1 MQLQSLTIEFILL
14 QISVAFSP
22 GLIIALVVNE
32 AVQKGKKNALQVAYG
47 AAAGAIGITII
58 TAAVITYIF
67 SLIPEILTF
76 IYIFGII
83 YIVYK
88 GIKTIQDK
96 GDSPK
101 VLGSASFLSGFK
113 INLANPKMWVFY
125 LSVLP
130 LFITDESNIFSS
142 LIFLGIV
149 TIFINLFA
157 DISYALL
164 SSYLFNNS
172 STKVKRYI
180 NVISGICLIGIG
192 IYLFFSRFIWIFSRF
207 NRIIRFVIL
216 KKFWNCTYATQSG
229 W

>member
-1 MQLQSLTIEFILL
+1 VQLQSLTIEFILL

-32 AVQKGKKNALQVAYG
+32 AVQKGRKNALQVAYG

-88 GIKTIQDK
+88 GIKTLIDE
-96 GDSPK
+96 GYDPTT
-101 VLGSASFLSGFK
+101 LHSASFTSGIK

-130 LFITDESNIFSS
+130 LFVEDDTAVFSS
-142 LIFLGIV
+142 LIFLGVI
-149 TIFINLFA
+149 TILINLFA

-164 SSYLFNNS
+164 SSYLFNYS
-172 STKVKRYI
+172 SLIVKRYI
-180 NVISGICLIGIG
+180 NIISGVCLISVG
-192 IYLFFSRFIWIFSRF
+192 IYLFFSRFI
-207 NRIIRFVIL
+207 
-216 KKFWNCTYATQSG
+216 
-229 W
+229 

>member
-1 MQLQSLTIEFILL
+1 MQLESLTIEFILL

-32 AVQKGKKNALQVAYG
+32 AVQKGRRNALQVAYG
-47 AAAGAIGITII
+47 AASGAIGITII

-83 YIVYK
+83 YIIYK

-96 GDSPK
+96 GDGPK

-142 LIFLGIV
+142 LIYLGIV

-172 STKVKRYI
+172 TTKVKRYI
-180 NVISGICLIGIG
+180 NIISGLCLIGIG
-192 IYLFFSRFIWIFSRF
+192 IYLFFSRFI
-207 NRIIRFVIL
+207 
-216 KKFWNCTYATQSG
+216 
-229 W
+229 

>member
-1 MQLQSLTIEFILL
+1 VQLQSLTIEFILL

-32 AVQKGKKNALQVAYG
+32 AVQKGRKNALQVAYG

-67 SLIPEILTF
+67 SLIPGILTF

-88 GIKTIQDK
+88 GIKTIQDI
-96 GDSPK
+96 GDSPE
-101 VLGSASFLSGFK
+101 VLGSASFMSGFK

-142 LIFLGIV
+142 LVYLGIV

-172 STKVKRYI
+172 STKIKRYI
-180 NVISGICLIGIG
+180 NIFSGVCLIGIG
-192 IYLFFSRFIWIFSRF
+192 IYLFFSRFI
-207 NRIIRFVIL
+207 
-216 KKFWNCTYATQSG
+216 
-229 W
+229 

>member
-1 MQLQSLTIEFILL
+1 VQLQSLTIEFILL

-32 AVQKGKKNALQVAYG
+32 AVQKGRKNALQVAYG

-58 TAAVITYIF
+58 TAGVITYIF

-96 GDSPK
+96 GDSLK

-172 STKVKRYI
+172 TTKVKRYI
-180 NVISGICLIGIG
+180 NIISGVCLIGVG
-192 IYLFFSRFIWIFSRF
+192 IYLFFSRFI
-207 NRIIRFVIL
+207 
-216 KKFWNCTYATQSG
+216 
-229 W
+229 

>member
-1 MQLQSLTIEFILL
+1 VQLQSLTIEFILL
-14 QISVAFSP
+14 QVSVAFSP

-32 AVQKGKKNALQVAYG
+32 AVQKGRRNALQVAYG
-47 AAAGAIGITII
+47 AASGAIGITII
-58 TAAVITYIF
+58 SAAVITYIF

-142 LIFLGIV
+142 LIYLGIV

-157 DISYALL
+157 DISYAFV

-172 STKVKRYI
+172 TTKVKRYI
-180 NVISGICLIGIG
+180 NIISGLCLIGIG
-192 IYLFFSRFIWIFSRF
+192 IYLFFSRFI
-207 NRIIRFVIL
+207 
-216 KKFWNCTYATQSG
+216 
-229 W
+229 

>member
-32 AVQKGKKNALQVAYG
+32 AVQKGRKNALQVAYG

-142 LIFLGIV
+142 LIYLGIV
-149 TIFINLFA
+149 TILINLFA

-172 STKVKRYI
+172 TTKVKRYI
-180 NVISGICLIGIG
+180 NIISGVCLIGIG
-192 IYLFFSRFIWIFSRF
+192 VYLFFSRFI
-207 NRIIRFVIL
+207 
-216 KKFWNCTYATQSG
+216 
-229 W
+229 

>member
-1 MQLQSLTIEFILL
+1 VQLQSLTIEFILL

-32 AVQKGKKNALQVAYG
+32 AVQKGRKNALQVAYG

-88 GIKTIQDK
+88 GIKTVQDK

-142 LIFLGIV
+142 LIYLGIV
-149 TIFINLFA
+149 TILINLFA
-157 DISYALL
+157 DISYALV
-164 SSYLFNNS
+164 SSYLFNNPT
-172 STKVKRYI
+172 TKVKRYI
-180 NVISGICLIGIG
+180 NIISGLCLIGIS
-192 IYLFFSRFIWIFSRF
+192 IYLFFSRFI
-207 NRIIRFVIL
+207 
-216 KKFWNCTYATQSG
+216 
-229 W
+229 

>member
-1 MQLQSLTIEFILL
+1 MQLKSLTIEFILL

-32 AVQKGKKNALQVAYG
+32 AVQKGRKNALQVAYG
-47 AAAGAIGITII
+47 AAAGAIGITIV

-88 GIKTIQDK
+88 GIKTVQDK

-142 LIFLGIV
+142 LIYLGIV

-157 DISYALL
+157 DISYALV
-164 SSYLFNNS
+164 SSYLFNNPT
-172 STKVKRYI
+172 TKVKRYI
-180 NVISGICLIGIG
+180 NIISGLCLIGIS
-192 IYLFFSRFIWIFSRF
+192 IYLFFSRFI
-207 NRIIRFVIL
+207 
-216 KKFWNCTYATQSG
+216 
-229 W
+229 

>member
-32 AVQKGKKNALQVAYG
+32 AVQKGRRNALQVAYG
-47 AAAGAIGITII
+47 AASGAIGITII

-101 VLGSASFLSGFK
+101 VLGSASFCQDLRLTLLIQRCGF
-113 INLANPKMWVFY
+113 
-125 LSVLP
+125 S
-130 LFITDESNIFSS
+130 
-142 LIFLGIV
+142 
-149 TIFINLFA
+149 
-157 DISYALL
+157 
-164 SSYLFNNS
+164 
-172 STKVKRYI
+172 
-180 NVISGICLIGIG
+180 
-192 IYLFFSRFIWIFSRF
+192 IYLYC
-207 NRIIRFVIL
+207 L
-216 KKFWNCTYATQSG
+216 YL
-229 W
+229 

>member
-1 MQLQSLTIEFILL
+1 MVSSSAVIELIIL

-32 AVQKGKKNALQVAYG
+32 GVQKGRKNALQVAYG

-58 TAAVITYIF
+58 TAGVITYIF

-76 IYIFGII
+76 IYIVGII

-101 VLGSASFLSGFK
+101 VLSSASFMSGFK

-130 LFITDESNIFSS
+130 LFITDESSIFSS
-142 LIFLGIV
+142 LIYLGIV

-172 STKVKRYI
+172 STKIKRYI
-180 NVISGICLIGIG
+180 NIFSGICLIGIG
-192 IYLFFSRFIWIFSRF
+192 IYLFFSRFI
-207 NRIIRFVIL
+207 
-216 KKFWNCTYATQSG
+216 
-229 W
+229 

>member
-14 QISVAFSP
+14 QVSVAFSP

-32 AVQKGKKNALQVAYG
+32 GVQKGRKNALQVAYG

-58 TAAVITYIF
+58 TAGVITYIF

-101 VLGSASFLSGFK
+101 VLGSASFMSGFK

-130 LFITDESNIFSS
+130 LFITNESSIFSS
-142 LIFLGIV
+142 LIYLGIV

-157 DISYALL
+157 DISYAFV

-172 STKVKRYI
+172 TTKVKRYI
-180 NVISGICLIGIG
+180 NIISGLCLIGIG
-192 IYLFFSRFIWIFSRF
+192 IYLFFSRFI
-207 NRIIRFVIL
+207 
-216 KKFWNCTYATQSG
+216 
-229 W
+229 

>member
-32 AVQKGKKNALQVAYG
+32 AVQKGRKNALQVAYG

-83 YIVYK
+83 YIIYK

-142 LIFLGIV
+142 LIFLGIL

-157 DISYALL
+157 DITYALL

-180 NVISGICLIGIG
+180 NIVSGICLIGIG
-192 IYLFFSRFIWIFSRF
+192 IYLFFSRFI
-207 NRIIRFVIL
+207 
-216 KKFWNCTYATQSG
+216 
-229 W
+229 

>member
-32 AVQKGKKNALQVAYG
+32 AVQKGRKNALQVAYG

-58 TAAVITYIF
+58 TAGVITYIF

-96 GDSPK
+96 GDSLK

-130 LFITDESNIFSS
+130 LFITDEYNIFSS

-172 STKVKRYI
+172 TTKVKRYI
-180 NVISGICLIGIG
+180 NIISGVCLIGIG
-192 IYLFFSRFIWIFSRF
+192 IYLFFSRFI
-207 NRIIRFVIL
+207 
-216 KKFWNCTYATQSG
+216 
-229 W
+229 

>member
-32 AVQKGKKNALQVAYG
+32 AVQKGRKNALQVAYG

-101 VLGSASFLSGFK
+101 VLSSASFMSGFK

-142 LIFLGIV
+142 LIYLGIV

-172 STKVKRYI
+172 TTKVKRYI
-180 NVISGICLIGIG
+180 NIISGVCLIGIG
-192 IYLFFSRFIWIFSRF
+192 IYLFFSRFI
-207 NRIIRFVIL
+207 
-216 KKFWNCTYATQSG
+216 
-229 W
+229 

>member
-58 TAAVITYIF
+58 TAGVITYIF

-76 IYIFGII
+76 IYIVGII

-101 VLGSASFLSGFK
+101 VLSSASFMSGFK

-130 LFITDESNIFSS
+130 LFITDESSIFSS
-142 LIFLGIV
+142 LIYLGIV

-172 STKVKRYI
+172 STKIKRYI
-180 NVISGICLIGIG
+180 NIFSGICLIGIG
-192 IYLFFSRFIWIFSRF
+192 IYLFFSRFI
-207 NRIIRFVIL
+207 
-216 KKFWNCTYATQSG
+216 
-229 W
+229 

>member
-32 AVQKGKKNALQVAYG
+32 AVQKGRKNALQVAYG

-157 DISYALL
+157 DISYAFV

-172 STKVKRYI
+172 TTKVKRYI
-180 NVISGICLIGIG
+180 NIISGLCLIGIG
-192 IYLFFSRFIWIFSRF
+192 IYLFFSRFI
-207 NRIIRFVIL
+207 
-216 KKFWNCTYATQSG
+216 
-229 W
+229 

>member
-32 AVQKGKKNALQVAYG
+32 AVQKGRKNALQVAYG

-83 YIVYK
+83 YIIYK

-96 GDSPK
+96 GDSPE
-101 VLGSASFLSGFK
+101 VIGSASFMSGFK
-113 INLANPKMWVFY
+113 VNLANPKMWVFY

-130 LFITDESNIFSS
+130 LFITDESNIFSY
-142 LIFLGIV
+142 LIYLGIV

-172 STKVKRYI
+172 STKIKRYI
-180 NVISGICLIGIG
+180 NIFSGICLIGIG
-192 IYLFFSRFIWIFSRF
+192 IYLFFSRFI
-207 NRIIRFVIL
+207 
-216 KKFWNCTYATQSG
+216 
-229 W
+229 

>member
-32 AVQKGKKNALQVAYG
+32 AVQKGRKNALQVAYG

-58 TAAVITYIF
+58 TAGVITYIF

-83 YIVYK
+83 YIIYK

-101 VLGSASFLSGFK
+101 VLSSASFMSGFK

-130 LFITDESNIFSS
+130 LFITDESSIFSS
-142 LIFLGIV
+142 LIYLGIV
-149 TIFINLFA
+149 TILINLFA

-172 STKVKRYI
+172 STKIKRYI
-180 NVISGICLIGIG
+180 NIFSGICLIGIG
-192 IYLFFSRFIWIFSRF
+192 IYLFFSRF
-207 NRIIRFVIL
+207 
-216 KKFWNCTYATQSG
+216 T
-229 W
+229 

>member
-32 AVQKGKKNALQVAYG
+32 AVQKGRKNALQVAYG

-58 TAAVITYIF
+58 TAGVITYIF

-96 GDSPK
+96 GDSLK

-125 LSVLP
+125 LSVMP

-172 STKVKRYI
+172 TTKVKRYI
-180 NVISGICLIGIG
+180 NIISGVCLIGIG
-192 IYLFFSRFIWIFSRF
+192 IYLFFSRFI
-207 NRIIRFVIL
+207 
-216 KKFWNCTYATQSG
+216 
-229 W
+229 

>member
-32 AVQKGKKNALQVAYG
+32 AVQKGRKNALQVAYG
-47 AAAGAIGITII
+47 AATGAIGITII

-67 SLIPEILTF
+67 TLIPELLNL
-76 IYIFGII
+76 IYIFGMI

-88 GIKTIQDK
+88 GVQTLQDK
-96 GDSPK
+96 GDSPE
-101 VLGSASFLSGFK
+101 VLGSASFMSGFK

-130 LFITDESNIFSS
+130 LFITDSANIFSS

-149 TIFINLFA
+149 TILINLFA

-172 STKVKRYI
+172 STNVKRYI
-180 NVISGICLIGIG
+180 NIISGVCLIGIG
-192 IYLFFSRFIWIFSRF
+192 IYLFFSRFI
-207 NRIIRFVIL
+207 
-216 KKFWNCTYATQSG
+216 
-229 W
+229 

>member
-1 MQLQSLTIEFILL
+1 MQITQLTIEFFLL

-32 AVQKGKKNALQVAYG
+32 SVQKGKINGLQVAYG
-47 AAAGAIGITII
+47 AASGAIGITVI
-58 TAAVITYIF
+58 TALVITYIF

-83 YIVYK
+83 YIIYK
-88 GIKTIQDK
+88 GIKTLLDK
-96 GDSPK
+96 GHEPTK
-101 VLGSASFLSGFK
+101 LYSASFISGLK

-130 LFITDESNIFSS
+130 LFVKDEATMFSS
-142 LIFLGIV
+142 LIFLGVI
-149 TIFINLFA
+149 TILINLFA

-172 STKVKRYI
+172 SIRIKKYI
-180 NVISGICLIGIG
+180 NVISGVCLISVG
-192 IYLFFSRFIWIFSRF
+192 IYLFFSRF
-207 NRIIRFVIL
+207 V
-216 KKFWNCTYATQSG
+216 
-229 W
+229 

>member
-32 AVQKGKKNALQVAYG
+32 AVQKGRKNALQVAYG

-58 TAAVITYIF
+58 TAGVITYIF

-76 IYIFGII
+76 IYIVGII

-101 VLGSASFLSGFK
+101 VLSSASFMSGFK

-130 LFITDESNIFSS
+130 LFMTDESSIFSS
-142 LIFLGIV
+142 LIYLGIV

-172 STKVKRYI
+172 STKIKRYI
-180 NVISGICLIGIG
+180 NIFSGICLIGIG
-192 IYLFFSRFIWIFSRF
+192 IYLFFSRFI
-207 NRIIRFVIL
+207 
-216 KKFWNCTYATQSG
+216 
-229 W
+229 

>member
-32 AVQKGKKNALQVAYG
+32 GVQKGRKNALQVAYG

-58 TAAVITYIF
+58 TAGVITYIF

-101 VLGSASFLSGFK
+101 VLGSASFMSGFK

-130 LFITDESNIFSS
+130 LFITDESSIFSS
-142 LIFLGIV
+142 LIYLGIV

-172 STKVKRYI
+172 STKIKRYI
-180 NVISGICLIGIG
+180 NIFSGVCLIGIG
-192 IYLFFSRFIWIFSRF
+192 IYLFFSRFI
-207 NRIIRFVIL
+207 
-216 KKFWNCTYATQSG
+216 
-229 W
+229 

>member
-32 AVQKGKKNALQVAYG
+32 AVQKGRKNALQVAYG

-58 TAAVITYIF
+58 TAGVITYIF

-101 VLGSASFLSGFK
+101 VLSSASFMSGFK

-130 LFITDESNIFSS
+130 LFITDESSIFSS
-142 LIFLGIV
+142 LIYLGIV

-172 STKVKRYI
+172 STKIKRYI
-180 NVISGICLIGIG
+180 NIFSGVCLIGIG
-192 IYLFFSRFIWIFSRF
+192 IYLFFSRFI
-207 NRIIRFVIL
+207 
-216 KKFWNCTYATQSG
+216 
-229 W
+229 

>member
-32 AVQKGKKNALQVAYG
+32 AVQKGRKNALQVAYG

-58 TAAVITYIF
+58 TAGVITYIF

-76 IYIFGII
+76 IYIVGII

-142 LIFLGIV
+142 LIYLGIV

-172 STKVKRYI
+172 STKIKRYI
-180 NVISGICLIGIG
+180 NIFSGICLIGIG
-192 IYLFFSRFIWIFSRF
+192 IYLFFSRFI
-207 NRIIRFVIL
+207 
-216 KKFWNCTYATQSG
+216 
-229 W
+229 

>member
-1 MQLQSLTIEFILL
+1 VQLQSLTIEFILL

-32 AVQKGKKNALQVAYG
+32 AVQKGRKNALQVAYG
-47 AAAGAIGITII
+47 AATGAIGITII
-58 TAAVITYIF
+58 TAGVITYIF

-83 YIVYK
+83 YIIYK

-101 VLGSASFLSGFK
+101 VLSSASFMSGFK

-130 LFITDESNIFSS
+130 LFITDESSIFSS
-142 LIFLGIV
+142 LIYLGIV

-172 STKVKRYI
+172 STKIKRYI
-180 NVISGICLIGIG
+180 NIFSGICLIGIG
-192 IYLFFSRFIWIFSRF
+192 IYLFFSRF
-207 NRIIRFVIL
+207 
-216 KKFWNCTYATQSG
+216 T
-229 W
+229 

>member
-32 AVQKGKKNALQVAYG
+32 AVQKGRKNALQVAYG

-101 VLGSASFLSGFK
+101 VLSSASFMSGFK

-142 LIFLGIV
+142 LIYLGIV

-157 DISYALL
+157 DISYAFV

-172 STKVKRYI
+172 TTKVKRYI
-180 NVISGICLIGIG
+180 NIISGLCLIGIG
-192 IYLFFSRFIWIFSRF
+192 IYLFFSRFI
-207 NRIIRFVIL
+207 
-216 KKFWNCTYATQSG
+216 
-229 W
+229 

>member
-32 AVQKGKKNALQVAYG
+32 AVQKGRKNALQVAYG

-58 TAAVITYIF
+58 TAGVITYIF

-101 VLGSASFLSGFK
+101 VLSSASFMSGFK

-130 LFITDESNIFSS
+130 LFMTDESSIFSS
-142 LIFLGIV
+142 LIYLGIV

-172 STKVKRYI
+172 STKIKRYI
-180 NVISGICLIGIG
+180 NIFSGICLIGIG
-192 IYLFFSRFIWIFSRF
+192 IYLFFSRFI
-207 NRIIRFVIL
+207 
-216 KKFWNCTYATQSG
+216 
-229 W
+229 

>member
-32 AVQKGKKNALQVAYG
+32 AVQKGRKNALQVAYG

-83 YIVYK
+83 YIIYK

-101 VLGSASFLSGFK
+101 VLSSASFLSGFK

-142 LIFLGIV
+142 LIYLGIV

-172 STKVKRYI
+172 TTKVKRYI
-180 NVISGICLIGIG
+180 NIISGLCLIGIG
-192 IYLFFSRFIWIFSRF
+192 IYLFFSRFI
-207 NRIIRFVIL
+207 
-216 KKFWNCTYATQSG
+216 
-229 W
+229 

>member
-32 AVQKGKKNALQVAYG
+32 AVQKGRKNALQVAYG
-47 AAAGAIGITII
+47 AASGAIGITII

-142 LIFLGIV
+142 LIYLGIV

-172 STKVKRYI
+172 STKIKRYI
-180 NVISGICLIGIG
+180 NIFSGICLIGIG
-192 IYLFFSRFIWIFSRF
+192 IYLFFSRFI
-207 NRIIRFVIL
+207 
-216 KKFWNCTYATQSG
+216 
-229 W
+229 

>member
-32 AVQKGKKNALQVAYG
+32 AVQKGRKNALQVAYG
-47 AAAGAIGITII
+47 AAAGAVGITII

-88 GIKTIQDK
+88 GIKTVQDK

-142 LIFLGIV
+142 LIYLGIV
-149 TIFINLFA
+149 TILINLFA
-157 DISYALL
+157 DISYALV
-164 SSYLFNNS
+164 SSYLFNNPT
-172 STKVKRYI
+172 TKVKRYI
-180 NVISGICLIGIG
+180 NIISGLCLIGIS
-192 IYLFFSRFIWIFSRF
+192 IYLFFSRFI
-207 NRIIRFVIL
+207 
-216 KKFWNCTYATQSG
+216 
-229 W
+229 

>member
-32 AVQKGKKNALQVAYG
+32 AVQKGRKNALQVAYG
-47 AAAGAIGITII
+47 AAAGAIGITLI
-58 TAAVITYIF
+58 TAAVIAYIF

-96 GDSPK
+96 GGGQEAI
-101 VLGSASFLSGFK
+101 GSASFLSGFK

-130 LFITDESNIFSS
+130 SFITDESNIFSS

-149 TIFINLFA
+149 TIIINLFA

-172 STKVKRYI
+172 TTKVKRYI
-180 NVISGICLIGIG
+180 NITSGVCLIGIG
-192 IYLFFSRFIWIFSRF
+192 VYLFFSKFI
-207 NRIIRFVIL
+207 
-216 KKFWNCTYATQSG
+216 
-229 W
+229 

>member
-32 AVQKGKKNALQVAYG
+32 AVQKGRKNALQVAYG
-47 AAAGAIGITII
+47 AAAGAVGITII

-96 GDSPK
+96 GDSPE
-101 VLGSASFLSGFK
+101 VLGSASFMSGFK

-130 LFITDESNIFSS
+130 LFIKDESNIFSS
-142 LIFLGIV
+142 LIYLGIV

-164 SSYLFNNS
+164 SSYLFNNPT
-172 STKVKRYI
+172 TKVKRYI
-180 NVISGICLIGIG
+180 NIISGLCLIGIG
-192 IYLFFSRFIWIFSRF
+192 IYLFFSRFI
-207 NRIIRFVIL
+207 
-216 KKFWNCTYATQSG
+216 
-229 W
+229 

>member
-1 MQLQSLTIEFILL
+1 MQLQSLTVEFILL

-32 AVQKGKKNALQVAYG
+32 AVQKGRKNALQVAYG
-47 AAAGAIGITII
+47 AATGAVGITII

-76 IYIFGII
+76 IYIFGMIYII
-83 YIVYK
+83 YK
-88 GIKTIQDK
+88 GVQTLQDK
-96 GDSPK
+96 GDSPE
-101 VLGSASFLSGFK
+101 VLGSASFMSGFK

-130 LFITDESNIFSS
+130 LFITDEAYVFSS

-149 TIFINLFA
+149 TILINLFA

-172 STKVKRYI
+172 STNVKRYI
-180 NVISGICLIGIG
+180 NIISGLCLIGIG
-192 IYLFFSRFIWIFSRF
+192 IYLFFSRFI
-207 NRIIRFVIL
+207 
-216 KKFWNCTYATQSG
+216 
-229 W
+229 

>member
-1 MQLQSLTIEFILL
+1 VQLQSLTIEFILL

-32 AVQKGKKNALQVAYG
+32 AVQKGRKNALQVAYG

-101 VLGSASFLSGFK
+101 VLSSASFMSGFK

-130 LFITDESNIFSS
+130 LFITDESSIFSS
-142 LIFLGIV
+142 LIYLGIV

-172 STKVKRYI
+172 STKIKRYI
-180 NVISGICLIGIG
+180 NIFSGICLIGIG
-192 IYLFFSRFIWIFSRF
+192 IYLFFSRFI
-207 NRIIRFVIL
+207 
-216 KKFWNCTYATQSG
+216 
-229 W
+229 

>member
-1 MQLQSLTIEFILL
+1 VQLQSLTIEFILL

-32 AVQKGKKNALQVAYG
+32 AVQKGRKNALQVAYG

-58 TAAVITYIF
+58 TAGVITYIF

-76 IYIFGII
+76 IYIVGII

-101 VLGSASFLSGFK
+101 VLSSASFMSGFK

-130 LFITDESNIFSS
+130 LFITDESSIFSS
-142 LIFLGIV
+142 LIYLGIV

-172 STKVKRYI
+172 STKIKRYI
-180 NVISGICLIGIG
+180 NIFSGICLIGIG
-192 IYLFFSRFIWIFSRF
+192 IYLFFSRFI
-207 NRIIRFVIL
+207 
-216 KKFWNCTYATQSG
+216 
-229 W
+229 

>member
-32 AVQKGKKNALQVAYG
+32 AVQKGRKNALQVAYG

-58 TAAVITYIF
+58 TAGVITYIF

-83 YIVYK
+83 YIIYK

-96 GDSPK
+96 GGGPK

-142 LIFLGIV
+142 LIYLGIV

-172 STKVKRYI
+172 TTKVKRYI
-180 NVISGICLIGIG
+180 NIISGLCLIGIG
-192 IYLFFSRFIWIFSRF
+192 IYLFFSRFI
-207 NRIIRFVIL
+207 
-216 KKFWNCTYATQSG
+216 
-229 W
+229 